1 MELWGPA
8 KKPIALAGGSKEKP
22 NAQQVNT
29 FDILLL
35 ILILYD
41 ESVSHTNIAM
51 ASSLN
56 FKSCVKDIQV

>member
-1 MELWGPA
+1 MLGKELRGRVIGTMGTS
-8 KKPIALAGGSKEKP
+8 KEKPIAIVGGSKEKP

-41 ESVSHTNIAM
+41 ES
-51 ASSLN
+51 SLH
-56 FKSCVKDIQV
+56 KLLL